1 MATTLS
7 QGNFFGQLV
16 GRVQLADFILNETVY
31 VPRATIP
38 PHSHQN
44 AYFCLVRQGKYTEA
58 YVSKTRSCGPLTF
71 AFHPPGE
78 LHSESFG
85 DAEARSFNIEIT
97 ENWLRRVCDRVSFDA
112 PLAFQGGPV
121 TGIALRLYR
130 EFQVTDA
137 VSCIAIEGLI
147 LEIIATAFRR
157 AQSGARPS
165 APAWLRTVCEI
176 LNDRFAERL
185 GLGQIAHLVGVHP
198 VYLATAFRRHYNCT
212 IGEYVRRLRLEYSCR
227 ELARSNRPLAEI
239 AVAAG
244 YADQSHF
251 CRTFKNS
258 TGLSPAQYRR
268 LHLN

>member
-1 MATTLS
+1 MSTTLS
-7 QGNFFGQLV
+7 QGSFFGRLI

-31 VPRATIP
+31 VPRAVIP

-44 AYFCLVRQGKYTEA
+44 AYFCLVREGKYTEA
-58 YVSKTRSCGPLTF
+58 YGSKTRSCGPLTF

-97 ENWLRRVCDRVSFDA
+97 GNWLRRVCDRVRFDA
-112 PLAFQGGPV
+112 PFAFQGGPI

-137 VSCIAIEGLI
+137 VSMIAIEGLI
-147 LEIIATAFRR
+147 LEIIATAFRQ
-157 AQSGARPS
+157 AQSSARPS
-165 APAWLRTVCEI
+165 APAWLKTVREI
-176 LNDRFAERL
+176 LHDRFAERL
-185 GLGQIAHLVGVHP
+185 ELNQVADLVDVHP
-198 VYLATAFRRHYNCT
+198 VYMATVFRRYYNCT
-212 IGEYVRRLRLEYSCR
+212 IGEYVRRLRVEYSCR
-227 ELARSNRPLAEI
+227 ELIRSNRPLAEI

-251 CRTFKNS
+251 CRAFKNS
-258 TGLSPAQYRR
+258 TGFSPAQYRR